1 MQTTVRKLSHSPVNR
16 PKRSLRER
24 LVRHFKQTWVFYVLL
39 LPALI
44 DVFVFSY
51 IPMYGVQIAF
61 RRYKASMG
69 VWGSPWVGMKYI
81 LQFLEAPNFWQLLQN
96 TLYLSGLCLLFTFPT
111 PIILALMLNEQRS
124 LRLKKFTQM
133 ITYMPHFIS
142 MVAVVGLITFMV
154 DRQSGVVNQIRAM
167 FGLEGVAYM
176 SRADAFRPLYI
187 ISEVWQH
194 TGWNA
199 IIYLAALSSCDLE
212 IVEAARIDGANRI
225 QKIIYIDIPTILPT
239 IVVLLIMTAGSLLN
253 VGFEK
258 TYLMQC
264 DLNLNVSEII
274 STYVYKLGI
283 QQGQFSYTT
292 AIGLF
297 NNVVNGIILILVNAL
312 AKRISGSSLW

>member
-1 MQTTVRKLSHSPVNR
+1 MQTRNISYSPVCG
-16 PKRSLRER
+16 PKRTLGEKI
-24 LVRHFKQTWVFYVLL
+24 VRHFKRTWVFYVLL

-44 DVFVFSY
+44 DVFVFHY

-81 LQFLEAPNFWQLLQN
+81 RQFLEAPNFWQLLQN
-96 TLYLSGLCLLFTFPT
+96 TLYLSGLCLLFTFPI
-111 PIILALMLNEQRS
+111 PIVLSIMLNEQRS
-124 LRLKKFTQM
+124 LKLKKFTQM

-142 MVAVVGLITFMV
+142 MVAVVGLINFMV
-154 DRQSGVVNQIRAM
+154 DRQSGVVNQIRGM
-167 FGLEGVAYM
+167 FGLEGIAYM

-194 TGWNA
+194 AGWNA
-199 IIYLAALSSCDLE
+199 IIYLAALASCDVE

-239 IVVLLIMTAGSLLN
+239 IVVLLIMNAGSLLN

-264 DLNLNVSEII
+264 DLNINVSEII

-297 NNVVNGIILILVNAL
+297 NNVVNGIVLIIVNML